1 MEHISGCM
9 KEKKVIGNGQH
20 GFNKNKPYLM
30 KPVVFCDNMAGFVDK
45 EKAVDVIWGEFKED

>member
-1 MEHISGCM
+1 M

-45 EKAVDVIWGEFKED
+45 EKAVDVIWGEFKEDWQWLP